1 MEPLM
6 TMVSLKLKGML
17 RKERRGAAVLET
29 VILIVVAVVIVGFI
43 LNFFV
48 GKDAEGKTFLG
59 KIFDKILGFLKLTP
73 EINP

>member
-29 VILIVVAVVIVGFI
+29 VILLVVAIVIIGLIVNKFVKGDESYINQIFKRI
-43 LNFFV
+43 EDIFNLN
-48 GKDAEGKTFLG
+48 K
-59 KIFDKILGFLKLTP
+59 
-73 EINP
+73 